1 MEAAGEIATAY
12 QAAGGLASAAVYGLA
27 EGVAA
32 QAAPHATAGPAH
44 GHAVLD
50 PPGARSAQRPGGHL
64 RKRVRECGT
73 PPVVARA
80 VRPMVAKPIAIAP
93 SAALRRALAAQ
104 VQMHS
109 TATALE
115 DIFVQSAAVVLSSS
129 ACGRP
134 DRGARSAS
142 GARTASAAC

>member
-1 MEAAGEIATAY
+1 MAAAGKIATAY

-44 GHAVLD
+44 GNAALA

-64 RKRVRECGT
+64 RKRVRECGA

-93 SAALRRALAAQ
+93 SAALRALAAQ
-104 VQMHS
+104 VQMQS
-109 TATALE
+109 TTTALE

-134 DRGARSAS
+134 DRGAR
-142 GARTASAAC
+142 TASAAC